1 MIKITRVR
9 DYYRAIRSINR
20 KHVTLEMLSKK
31 IGIVGDVI
39 NNDLAYLSTY

>member
-31 IGIVGDVI
+31 SVSLVM
-39 NNDLAYLSTY
+39 LLTMT